1 MAIEM
6 TVAEREAFLADVHV
20 GVLSVAAKGR
30 GPISVPVWYAYE
42 PGGDVV
48 FMTGTNAAK
57 TEALRESGRAT
68 LVAQREALPYA
79 YVTAEG
85 PVAIEPAPLAE
96 SAAIAVR
103 YLGEKL
109 GAQYVQGSV
118 EGASLKVRLTPERWR
133 SEDYGKR

>member
-1 MAIEM
+1 MSIEM
-6 TVAEREAFLADVHV
+6 TVEEREAFLADVHV
-20 GVLSVAAKGR
+20 GVLSVSAEGR

-42 PGGDVV
+42 PGGEVV
-48 FMTGTNAAK
+48 FMTGTSAPK
-57 TEALRESGRAT
+57 TEALRKAGRAT

-79 YVTAEG
+79 YVTVEG
-85 PVAIEPAPLAE
+85 SLVIEPAPPAE

-109 GAQYVQGSV
+109 GAQYAQGSA
-118 EGASLKVRLTPERWR
+118 EGSSVKVRLKPERWR